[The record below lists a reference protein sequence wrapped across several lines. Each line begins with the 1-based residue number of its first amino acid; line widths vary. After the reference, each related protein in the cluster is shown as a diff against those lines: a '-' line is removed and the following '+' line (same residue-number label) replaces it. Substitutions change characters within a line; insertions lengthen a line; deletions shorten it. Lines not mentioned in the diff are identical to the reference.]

1 MNLPA
6 PAEAT
11 SGSSTVRLVLVDDQ
25 PLIRAG
31 LRLFLAPHEGF
42 DVVGEADHGGEAI
55 ALLGTVTCD
64 VVVMDVRMPIVDGIE
79 ATRRIVEAGGPP
91 VLVLTTF
98 GENEILVDALD
109 AGASGFALK
118 SSSPESLIDAVRAT
132 ARGGSW
138 IDPLL
143 LPELLEQ
150 YRRVV
155 IPRQRTQSLIEE
167 LTPREHEVLV
177 LIASAASNA
186 EIADRLYVGESTV
199 KTHIGSIFM
208 KLGVRDRAAA
218 IVYAF
223 DRGIV
228 SPKNG

>member
-1 MNLPA
+1 M
-6 PAEAT
+6 T
-11 SGSSTVRLVLVDDQ
+11 STPQPHPPLRLLLVDDQ

-31 LRLFLAPHEGF
+31 LRLFLGPHQGF
-42 DVVGEADHGGEAI
+42 EVVGEADHGGEAI
-55 ALLGTVTCD
+55 DLLAAVGCD
-64 VVVMDVRMPIVDGIE
+64 VVIMDVRMPVLDGIE
-79 ATRRIVEAGGPP
+79 ATRRIVAAGGPP

-118 SSSPESLIDAVRAT
+118 SSSPESMIDAVRVT
-132 ARGGSW
+132 ARGGAW
-138 IDPLL
+138 IDPAL
-143 LPELLEQ
+143 LPDLLEQ

-155 IPRQRTQSLIEE
+155 IPRRRVEQVVEE

-177 LIASAASNA
+177 LVARAATNA
-186 EIADRLYVGESTV
+186 EIAAQLFVGESTV
-199 KTHIGSIFM
+199 KSHISSIFM

-228 SPKNG
+228 MPKHG

>member
-1 MNLPA
+1 MTT
-6 PAEAT
+6 T
-11 SGSSTVRLVLVDDQ
+11 SSSDHRVRLLLVDDQ

-42 DVVGEADHGGEAI
+42 EVVAEADHGGQAI
-55 ALLGTVTCD
+55 ELLATTPCD
-64 VVVMDVRMPIVDGIE
+64 VIVMDVRMPVVDGIE
-79 ATRRIVEAGGPP
+79 ATRRIVAASGPP

-155 IPRQRTQSLIEE
+155 IPRQRGAQVVEE
-167 LTPREHEVLV
+167 LTPRELDVLV

-186 EIADRLYVGESTV
+186 EIAEQLYVGESTV
-199 KTHIGSIFM
+199 KSHISSIFM

-228 SPKNG
+228 SPKRD

>member
-1 MNLPA
+1 MSA
-6 PAEAT
+6 P
-11 SGSSTVRLVLVDDQ
+11 VRLLLVDDQ
-25 PLIRAG
+25 SLIRAG
-31 LRLFLAPHEGF
+31 LRLFLAPHVGF
-42 DVVGEADHGGEAI
+42 DVVGEADHGAEAI
-55 ALLGTVTCD
+55 ELLISLDCD
-64 VVVMDVRMPIVDGIE
+64 VVVMDVRMPVMDGIE
-79 ATRRIVEAGGPP
+79 ATRRIVAAGGPP

-118 SSSPESLIDAVRAT
+118 SSPPESLIEAVRAT

-138 IDPLL
+138 IDPML
-143 LPELLEQ
+143 LPELLDQ

-155 IPRQRTQSLIEE
+155 VPRQRSGPVVEE
-167 LTPREHEVLV
+167 LTARELEVLV
-177 LIASAASNA
+177 LIAGAASNT
-186 EIADRLYVGESTV
+186 EIAEQLYVGESTV
-199 KTHIGSIFM
+199 KTHISSIFM

-228 SPKNG
+228 APKPR

>member
-1 MNLPA
+1 M
-6 PAEAT
+6 
-11 SGSSTVRLVLVDDQ
+11 SSLTPPVPPVRLVLVDDQ

-31 LRLFLAPHEGF
+31 LRLFLAPHMGF
-42 DVVGEADHGGEAI
+42 EVVGEADHGGEAI
-55 ALLGTVTCD
+55 DVLATVECD
-64 VVVMDVRMPIVDGIE
+64 VVVMDVRMPVVDGIE
-79 ATRRIVEAGGPP
+79 ATRRIVAAGGPP

-98 GENEILVDALD
+98 GENEILVEALD
-109 AGASGFALK
+109 AGASGFSLK

-138 IDPLL
+138 IDPLV
-143 LPELLEQ
+143 LPDLLEQ

-155 IPRQRTQSLIEE
+155 IPRQRTSQLADE
-167 LTPREHEVLV
+167 LTPRELDVLV

-186 EIADRLYVGESTV
+186 EIAERLYVGESTV
-199 KTHIGSIFM
+199 KSHISSIFM

-228 SPKNG
+228 TPRSG